1 MEVDEENSD
10 ELVDNSTITPSQD
23 SNTTSSQGTL
33 TTSQST
39 ISHVSNFEDELSLPK
54 VTSKMSIMTPELVAA
69 LDRGNVSSRNATYI
83 IAATL
88 KIVGYDLNDV
98 NLSYSTIRRAHISL
112 REGIARELKEQLKL
126 DDNYVVHWDG
136 KLLSDIVRSD
146 TVDRLPI
153 VLSSSG
159 EEQLLGVPKIN
170 SGTGIEQATAVHS
183 TLDQWGVS
191 RYVKAVCFDTAVT
204 NTGIYHGAGVELEK
218 ALGRELIWLPC
229 RHHMFEIILK
239 NVFEVHWPKQTGP
252 NVPIFNRFKGFR
264 NKIDKS
270 KFKAGIEDTA
280 VDQALSDITDEIL
293 GFIGEY
299 LQKYHPRSDY
309 REFLELSSVFL
320 GVVPKEN
327 FSFKSP
333 GAMSHARWMSK
344 AIYCLKI
351 FIFREEFK
359 LTTYEIN
366 SLREICV
373 YHHKLYNSVVYFDFS
388 DFGRTT

>member
-1 MEVDEENSD
+1 M
-10 ELVDNSTITPSQD
+10 
-23 SNTTSSQGTL
+23 
-33 TTSQST
+33 
-39 ISHVSNFEDELSLPK
+39 
-54 VTSKMSIMTPELVAA
+54 
-69 LDRGNVSSRNATYI
+69 
-83 IAATL
+83 TL
-88 KIVGYDLNDV
+88 KY
-98 NLSYSTIRRAHISL
+98 NLHYSNISL
-112 REGIARELKEQLKL
+112 EFYFL
-126 DDNYVVHWDG
+126 
-136 KLLSDIVRSD
+136 
-146 TVDRLPI
+146 
-153 VLSSSG
+153 
-159 EEQLLGVPKIN
+159 
-170 SGTGIEQATAVHS
+170 
-183 TLDQWGVS
+183 
-191 RYVKAVCFDTAVT
+191 
-204 NTGIYHGAGVELEK
+204 GIYYGAGVELEK

-229 RHHMFEIILK
+229 RQ
-239 NVFEVHWPKQTGP
+239 QTGP
-252 NVPIFNRFKGFR
+252 NVPIFNRFKGFW

-320 GVVPKEN
+320 GIVPKEN

-366 SLREICV
+366 SLREICKFIITN
-373 YHHKLYNSVVYFDFS
+373 YITAWFTSSSATLAAQHDLIFMQKLIRYKAVNLAISTA
-388 DFGRTT
+388 TTEKIKNHL